1 MSRKYYPAKRAN
13 GEILAT
19 PVINA
24 YDDSECVKIM
34 RQRYTVTNL
43 KPGENARV
51 QLSTGQI
58 YSLQNKAGRVIGT
71 FTQTAAPNDN

>member
-13 GEILAT
+13 GEVLST

-34 RQRYTVTNL
+34 RQRYTAQNL
-43 KPGENARV
+43 KPGEVVKV

-58 YSLQNKAGRVIGT
+58 YTLVNKAGRVIGT
-71 FTQTAAPNDN
+71 FTVTVVQNGD